1 MEEKGSS
8 VMKKSA
14 SRRRFLQDM
23 TALGAASG
31 VSAAL
36 GATEAHAQQSLN
48 LAQAQP
54 ASPSMLAANNA
65 RPLPRIQL
73 LIGPGTL
80 PSVGKDRMDL
90 LRYRLSG
97 NPRLTGEQML
107 EPLPE
112 IAKVARVEV
121 DKGNPYG
128 QGSYEDLRKLAL
140 RAEEVLKSPEVDGL
154 VYVQGTNTIEET
166 SYFLNLT
173 VHSDKPIVITGA
185 QRPFNALSSDAQM
198 NLLDAVRL
206 ASAPASR
213 GKGALVA
220 FNGEINAARDVTKT
234 NTYHLQT
241 FRTRDLGLIGYIDPD
256 KIEYYR
262 TPHRRHTVNSEFS
275 LTGVQSMPYVEVAYI
290 HTGTRA
296 GVANA
301 MVGLGAKGIVIASVG
316 AGAPNG
322 LDKELEEIIKKGSAV
337 VVQSSRVGE
346 GRIVRGNNW
355 YESGMVVA
363 DNLSP
368 QKAALLLTLALT
380 KTSNVDEVQRMFDE
394 Y

>member
-1 MEEKGSS
+1 MNE
-8 VMKKSA
+8 SA
-14 SRRRFLQDM
+14 SRRQFLQEM
-23 TALGAASG
+23 TALGAAGSVG
-31 VSAAL
+31 AAL
-36 GATEAHAQQSLN
+36 GTTSAPAQQSFQI
-48 LAQAQP
+48 AQAQP
-54 ASPSMLAANNA
+54 ASPSM
-65 RPLPRIQL
+65 RPADNGRNPPRIQL
-73 LIGPGTL
+73 MIGPGTL

-97 NPRLTGEQML
+97 NPRLTGAQML

-112 IAKVARVEV
+112 IAKIARIEV

-140 RAEEVLKSPEVDGL
+140 RAEEVLRSPDVDGL

-166 SYFLNLT
+166 SYFLSLT
-173 VHSDKPIVITGA
+173 VHSEKPIVVTGA

-206 ASAPASR
+206 ACAPASR

-241 FRTRDLGLIGYIDPD
+241 FRTRDLGLLGYIDPD

-275 LTGVQSMPYVEVAYI
+275 LAGVPSMPYVEIAYI

-301 MVGLGAKGIVIASVG
+301 MIGLGAKGIVIASVG

-355 YESGMVVA
+355 YEPGMVVA

-380 KTSNVDEVQRMFDE
+380 KTSNVDEIQRMFDE

>member
-1 MEEKGSS
+1 MDTQ
-8 VMKKSA
+8 A
-14 SRRRFLQDM
+14 TRRRFLQET
-23 TALGAASG
+23 TALAATGGITSAVD
-31 VSAAL
+31 VSI
-36 GATEAHAQQSLN
+36 SV
-48 LAQAQP
+48 AQAQP
-54 ASPSMLAANNA
+54 AASEKESP
-65 RPLPRIQL
+65 RGLPRIL
-73 LIGPGTL
+73 LLVGPGTL

-97 NPRLTGEQML
+97 IPRLTGEQML

-112 IAKVARVEV
+112 IAKIARVEV

-128 QGSYEDLRKLAL
+128 QASYDELRKLAL
-140 RAEEVLKSPEVDGL
+140 RAEEALRSADVDGL

-166 SYFLNLT
+166 SYFLSLT
-173 VHSDKPIVITGA
+173 VHSEKPIVVTGA
-185 QRPFNALSSDAQM
+185 QRPYNALSSDAQM

-206 ASAPASR
+206 AAAPASR
-213 GKGALVA
+213 GLGALVA
-220 FNGEINAARDVTKT
+220 FNGEINAAREVTKT
-234 NTYHLQT
+234 NTYHLHT
-241 FRTRDLGLIGYIDPD
+241 FRTRDLGLLGYIDAD

-262 TPHRRHTVNSEFS
+262 TPHRRHTTRSEFD
-275 LTGVQSMPYVEVAYI
+275 LAAVQRIPYVEIAYI

-296 GVANA
+296 GIASALVA
-301 MVGLGAKGIVIASVG
+301 LGAKGIVIASVG
-316 AGAPNG
+316 AGAANA
-322 LDKELEEIIKKGSAV
+322 LDKELEEIVKQRSAV

-355 YESGMVVA
+355 YESGMIVA

-380 KTSNVDEVQRMFDE
+380 KTDNLDEIQRMFDE

>member
-1 MEEKGSS
+1 VDKP
-8 VMKKSA
+8 A
-14 SRRRFLQDM
+14 SRRQFLQNI
-23 TALGAASG
+23 TAVGAASG
-31 VSAAL
+31 VSVAL
-36 GATEAHAQQSLN
+36 GADGAGAQQSV
-48 LAQAQP
+48 AQAQA
-54 ASPSMLAANNA
+54 ASGAVESTHG
-65 RPLPRIQL
+65 LPRIQL
-73 LIGPGTL
+73 MIGPGTL

-97 NPRLTGEQML
+97 ML

-112 IAKVARVEV
+112 IAKVARVDV
-121 DKGNPYG
+121 DRGNPYD
-128 QGSYEDLRKLAL
+128 QGSYEALRKLAL
-140 RAEEVLKSPEVDGL
+140 RAEEVLQSPDVDGL

-166 SYFLNLT
+166 SYFLSLT
-173 VHSDKPIVITGA
+173 VHSEKPIVVTGA
-185 QRPFNALSSDAQM
+185 QRPYNALSSDAQM
-198 NLLDAVRL
+198 NLLDAVRV
-206 ASAPASR
+206 ACAPASR
-213 GKGALVA
+213 GKGAVVA
-220 FNGEINAARDVTKT
+220 FNGEINAAREVTKT

-241 FRTRDLGLIGYIDPD
+241 FRTRDLGLLGYIDPD

-262 TPHRRHTVNSEFS
+262 TPHRRHTVNSEFN
-275 LTGVQSMPYVEVAYI
+275 LAGVESMPYVEIAYV

-296 GVANA
+296 GVADA

-322 LDKELEEIIKKGSAV
+322 LDKELEEIMRKRSAV

-363 DNLSP
+363 DNLGP

-380 KTSNVDEVQRMFDE
+380 KTSNLDEIQRMFDE

>member
-1 MEEKGSS
+1 MNG
-8 VMKKSA
+8 SA

-23 TALGAASG
+23 TALGAAGG
-31 VSAAL
+31 VSAAF
-36 GATEAHAQQSLN
+36 AARDAQAAGTRQM
-48 LAQAQP
+48 AQAQP
-54 ASPSMLAANNA
+54 AATPGRATDTTVA
-65 RPLPRIQL
+65 RGGLPRVHL
-73 LIGPGTL
+73 MIGPGTL

-97 NPRLTGEQML
+97 NARLTGGQML
-107 EPLPE
+107 ESLPE

-128 QGSYEDLRKLAL
+128 QASYEELRTLAL
-140 RAEEVLKSPEVDGL
+140 RAEEMLRSPEVDGL

-166 SYFLNLT
+166 AYFLSLT

-206 ASAPASR
+206 ACAPASR
-213 GKGALVA
+213 GKGAVVA
-220 FNGEINAARDVTKT
+220 FNGEINAAREVTKT

-241 FRTRDLGLIGYIDPD
+241 FRTRDLGLLGYIDPD

-262 TPHRRHTVNSEFS
+262 TPHRRHTVNSEFNLAS
-275 LTGVQSMPYVEVAYI
+275 VPSMPYVEIAYV

-301 MVGLGAKGIVIASVG
+301 MVALGAKGIVIATVG

-322 LDKELEEIIKKGSAV
+322 LDKELEEIIKKRSAV
-337 VVQSSRVGE
+337 VVQSTRVGE

-355 YESGMVVA
+355 YEPGMVAA
-363 DNLSP
+363 DNLNP

-380 KTSNVDEVQRMFDE
+380 KTSDVEEIQRMFDE

>member
-1 MEEKGSS
+1 MGKPTN
-8 VMKKSA
+8 
-14 SRRRFLQDM
+14 RRRFLQEM
-23 TALGAASG
+23 TALGAAGS

-36 GATEAHAQQSLN
+36 GTDEARAQDRRRI
-48 LAQAQP
+48 AQAQGATP
-54 ASPSMLAANNA
+54 ARASDTTA
-65 RPLPRIQL
+65 RGLPRIHL
-73 LIGPGTL
+73 MVGPGTL

-97 NPRLTGEQML
+97 NPRLTGDQL
-107 EPLPE
+107 IEPLPE
-112 IAKVARVEV
+112 IAKVARVSV
-121 DKGNPYG
+121 DKGTYG

-140 RAEEVLKSPEVDGL
+140 RIEEVLQLPDVDGA
-154 VYVQGTNTIEET
+154 VYVQGTNTIEE
-166 SYFLNLT
+166 SAYFLGLT
-173 VHSDKPIVITGA
+173 VHSDKPIVVTGA
-185 QRPFNALSSDAQM
+185 QRPYNALSSDAQM
-198 NLLDAVRL
+198 NLLDAIRL
-206 ASAPASR
+206 AGAPEAR

-220 FNGEINAARDVTKT
+220 FNGEINAGREVTKT

-241 FRTRDLGLIGYIDPD
+241 FRTRDLGLLGYIDPD
-256 KIEYYR
+256 KIEFYR
-262 TPHRRHTVNSEFS
+262 TPHRRHTVSSEFS
-275 LTGVQSMPYVEVAYI
+275 LAGVQSMPYVEVAYI

-301 MVGLGAKGIVIASVG
+301 MVALGAKGIVIASVG

-322 LDKELEEIIKKGSAV
+322 LTDELNEIIKKKSAV

-355 YESGMVVA
+355 YEPGMVAA

-380 KTSNVDEVQRMFDE
+380 KTSNPDEIQRMFDE

>member
-1 MEEKGSS
+1 MD
-8 VMKKSA
+8 KSA
-14 SRRRFLQDM
+14 NRRQFLQEV
-23 TALGAASG
+23 TALSAAGG
-31 VSAAL
+31 VSIAL
-36 GATEAHAQQSLN
+36 GNGARGQRATQ
-48 LAQAQP
+48 AQADTTTT
-54 ASPSMLAANNA
+54 NA
-65 RPLPRIQL
+65 PRALPRIHL
-73 LIGPGTL
+73 MIGPGTL

-112 IAKVARVEV
+112 IAKVARVDV
-121 DKGNPYG
+121 DKGNPYD

-140 RAEEVLKSPEVDGL
+140 RADEVLRSPDIDGL

-166 SYFLNLT
+166 TYFLSLT
-173 VHSDKPIVITGA
+173 VHSDKPIVVTGA
-185 QRPFNALSSDAQM
+185 QRPFNGLSSDAQM

-220 FNGEINAARDVTKT
+220 FNGEINAAREVTKT

-241 FRTRDLGLIGYIDPD
+241 FRTRDLGLLGYIDPD
-256 KIEYYR
+256 KIEFYR
-262 TPHRRHTVNSEFS
+262 TPHRRHTANSEFS
-275 LTGVQSMPYVEVAYI
+275 LAGEQSVPYVEIAYI

-296 GVANA
+296 GVADA
-301 MVGLGAKGIVIASVG
+301 MVALGAKGIVIASVG

-322 LDKELEEIIKKGSAV
+322 LTKELEEIIKKRSAV

-355 YESGMVVA
+355 YEAGMVVA

-368 QKAALLLTLALT
+368 QKAALLLTLALM
-380 KTSNVDEVQRMFDE
+380 KTSDVEEIQRMFDE

>member
-1 MEEKGSS
+1 MD
-8 VMKKSA
+8 KSA

-23 TALGAASG
+23 TALGAATG
-31 VSAAL
+31 VSAAV
-36 GATEAHAQQSLN
+36 GTTPARAQQST
-48 LAQAQP
+48 AQAQP
-54 ASPSMLAANNA
+54 ASPATRAADNA
-65 RPLPRIQL
+65 RNLPRIQL
-73 LIGPGTL
+73 MIGPGTL

-97 NPRLTGEQML
+97 YARLTGEQML

-112 IAKVARVEV
+112 IGRIARIEV

-128 QGSYEDLRKLAL
+128 QGSYDDLRKLAL
-140 RAEEVLKSPEVDGL
+140 RAEDVLRSPEVDGL

-166 SYFLNLT
+166 SYFLSLT
-173 VHSDKPIVITGA
+173 VHSDKPIVVTGA

-206 ASAPASR
+206 ACAPASR

-241 FRTRDLGLIGYIDPD
+241 FRTRDLGLLGYIDPD

-262 TPHRRHTVNSEFS
+262 TPHRRHTVSSEFS
-275 LTGVQSMPYVEVAYI
+275 LAGVQSMPYVEIAYI

-322 LDKELEEIIKKGSAV
+322 LDKEVEAIIKNGSAV

-380 KTSNVDEVQRMFDE
+380 KTSNVDEIQRMFDE

>member
-1 MEEKGSS
+1 MD
-8 VMKKSA
+8 A
-14 SRRRFLQDM
+14 PATRRQFLQDM
-23 TALGAASG
+23 TALGAAG
-31 VSAAL
+31 GITSAV
-36 GATEAHAQQSLN
+36 GTEIANAQSSN
-48 LAQAQP
+48 MAQAQSVAP
-54 ASPSMLAANNA
+54 GKNMAESAHG
-65 RPLPRIQL
+65 LPRIRL
-73 LIGPGTL
+73 IIGPGTL

-97 NPRLTGEQML
+97 IPRLTGEQML

-112 IAKVARVEV
+112 IAKIARVEV
-121 DKGNPYG
+121 DSGNPYG
-128 QGSYEDLRKLAL
+128 QASYEDLRKLAL
-140 RAEEVLKSPEVDGL
+140 RAEEVLGSPDVDGL

-166 SYFLNLT
+166 SYFLGLT
-173 VHSDKPIVITGA
+173 VHSDKPIVVTGA
-185 QRPFNALSSDAQM
+185 QRPYNALSSDAQM

-206 ASAPASR
+206 ASWPASR
-213 GKGALVA
+213 GMGALVA
-220 FNGEINAARDVTKT
+220 FNGEINAAREVTKT

-241 FRTRDLGLIGYIDPD
+241 FRTRDLGLLGYIDAD
-256 KIEYYR
+256 EIEYYR
-262 TPHRRHTVNSEFS
+262 TPHRRHTSKSEFNLS
-275 LTGVQSMPYVEVAYI
+275 GVQSMPYVEIAYI

-301 MVGLGAKGIVIASVG
+301 LVGLGAKGIVIASVG
-316 AGAPNG
+316 AGAPNA
-322 LDKELEEIIKKGSAV
+322 LDKELEEIIKKRSAV

-355 YESGMVVA
+355 YEDGMIVA

-380 KTSNVDEVQRMFDE
+380 KTDNLDDIQRMFDE

>member
-1 MEEKGSS
+1 
-8 VMKKSA
+8 
-14 SRRRFLQDM
+14 M
-23 TALGAASG
+23 TALGAAGG

-36 GATEAHAQQSLN
+36 AASAHAEGQPAAQRV
-48 LAQAQP
+48 AQAQP
-54 ASPSMLAANNA
+54 QAGAAPAAEAA
-65 RPLPRIQL
+65 RGLPRIHL

-90 LRYRLSG
+90 VQYRKSG
-97 NPRLTGEQML
+97 NPRMTGEQML
-107 EPLPE
+107 AQLPE
-112 IAKVARVEV
+112 VAKIARVEV
-121 DKGNPYG
+121 DKGNPWE
-128 QGSYEDLRKLAL
+128 QASYDALRKLAL
-140 RAEEVLKSPEVDGL
+140 RVDEVLRSPEVDGA

-166 SYFLNLT
+166 AYFLNLT
-173 VHSDKPIVITGA
+173 VRSDKPLVITGA
-185 QRPFNALSSDAQM
+185 QRPFNGLSSDAQM

-206 ASAPASR
+206 AGASASR

-234 NTYHLQT
+234 NTYHLHT
-241 FRTRDLGLIGYIDPD
+241 FRTRDLGLLGYIDTD
-256 KIEYYR
+256 KIEFYR

-275 LTGVQSMPYVEVAYI
+275 LAGVDSLPYVEIAYV

-301 MVGLGAKGIVIASVG
+301 LVGLGAKGIVIASVG

-322 LDKELEEIIKKGSAV
+322 LDKELLDIIKKGSAV
-337 VVQSSRVGE
+337 VAVSSRVGE

-355 YESGMVVA
+355 YEPGMVAA

-380 KTSNVDEVQRMFDE
+380 KTQNVDEIQRMFDE

>member
-1 MEEKGSS
+1 MT
-8 VMKKSA
+8 SA
-14 SRRRFLQDM
+14 HRRQFLQAV
-23 TALGAASG
+23 TAFGAAGSITA
-31 VSAAL
+31 SPAN
-36 GATEAHAQQSLN
+36 GARGQHI
-48 LAQAQP
+48 AQAQP
-54 ASPSMLAANNA
+54 NSAAPNGAST
-65 RPLPRIQL
+65 LPRIHL
-73 LIGPGTL
+73 MIGPGTL

-112 IAKVARVEV
+112 IAKLARVDV
-121 DKGNPYG
+121 DKGNPYD
-128 QGSYEDLRKLAL
+128 QGSYQDLRKLAL
-140 RAEEVLKSPEVDGL
+140 RAEEVLQSRDVDGL

-166 SYFLNLT
+166 CYFLSLT
-173 VHSDKPIVITGA
+173 VHSDKPVVVTGA

-206 ASAPASR
+206 ASAPAAR

-220 FNGEINAARDVTKT
+220 FNGEINAAREVTKT

-241 FRTRDLGLIGYIDPD
+241 FRTRDLGLLGYIDPD
-256 KIEYYR
+256 KIEFYR

-275 LTGVQSMPYVEVAYI
+275 LTGIESMPYVEIAYI

-296 GVANA
+296 GVADA
-301 MVGLGAKGIVIASVG
+301 MVGLGAKGIVLATVG
-316 AGAPNG
+316 AGAPNA
-322 LDKELEEIIKKGSAV
+322 LTKELEGIISKRSAV

-355 YESGMVVA
+355 FEPGMVVA

-380 KTSNVDEVQRMFDE
+380 KTSDVEEIQRMFDE